1 MNSLTCNEFSVGVTS
16 LTTKRQGT
24 MERLDPLTASCVSSP
39 VLQTLHVEG
48 SSSLALGSSTFKR
61 ELLICEE
68 PFDRTNISLF
78 SNQVHKSAFGPQTPQ
93 APEVECLRI
102 PGFVLSWN
110 TQRHPPRS
118 SSFPALGGTSAV
130 LAFLAGSVASTRS
143 VHSAR
148 HAKSRGREPFS
159 NKVRTVFGQLYAL
172 LSLPLGGFGNFVR
185 VDQGS
190 VGVVLRFGKFD
201 RMLDPGRHQFNV
213 FVERVIVVPLKIA
226 CIDVKPQMVMTKDN
240 LTVTIDAVCFYRV
253 LDATKVLFEVQNYR
267 QALSNLVQVT
277 MRTVVGENELSE
289 IFAQRPRLNARIT
302 ELIEA
307 TTGPWGIEVSQ
318 VELKEVQIQQSM
330 QRALA
335 AVAEAQQ
342 EAEAKLIQ
350 ARAQRESASILAEA
364 SQAMGQ
370 DAAALQLQWFE
381 TLRIIATQGKNAT
394 IILPDRIDPETALRV
409 SGSTT

>member
-1 MNSLTCNEFSVGVTS
+1 M
-16 LTTKRQGT
+16 
-24 MERLDPLTASCVSSP
+24 
-39 VLQTLHVEG
+39 
-48 SSSLALGSSTFKR
+48 
-61 ELLICEE
+61 
-68 PFDRTNISLF
+68 
-78 SNQVHKSAFGPQTPQ
+78 
-93 APEVECLRI
+93 
-102 PGFVLSWN
+102 
-110 TQRHPPRS
+110 
-118 SSFPALGGTSAV
+118 
-130 LAFLAGSVASTRS
+130 
-143 VHSAR
+143 
-148 HAKSRGREPFS
+148 
-159 NKVRTVFGQLYAL
+159 
-172 LSLPLGGFGNFVR
+172 R

-318 VELKEVQIQQSM
+318 ARLKHLKQKEDRWQPVWLVGVQLSVRWSPVASLPRNEVELKEVQIQQSM

-335 AVAEAQQ
+335 AVAEAEGKAVAPFQPCVW
-342 EAEAKLIQ
+342 EGLGFRVKGLVE
-350 ARAQRESASILAEA
+350 
-364 SQAMGQ
+364 
-370 DAAALQLQWFE
+370 F
-381 TLRIIATQGKNAT
+381 RI
-394 IILPDRIDPETALRV
+394 
-409 SGSTT
+409 